1 MSSKHTATR
10 IFKFLFILFL
20 VISVITSLI
29 YLPVFSSV
37 SKAAKTDSVPTL
49 FGKQYVPM
57 MKENTFDSISAGSI
71 VIIEEAYPVN
81 IQEGDVILY
90 RTPANDTSNEVYPG
104 FSLATVQMIETAE
117 DDSGEIIFHTI
128 SGNTTPETAEDLT
141 SIQSTDMYGEA
152 TMALNGMG
160 NAFQFVNSTTGL
172 IVLEV
177 LPLSLFVIFLVLF
190 LVFRLKIQDQDEE
203 YEYYDDAEEDL
214 ASESENESSKLPLAD
229 TDIRSHTVSS
239 QNAGFMVPD
248 IPQEEKHAD
257 TSAFELDDIQAPEE
271 HTSEDV
277 AALGIAAASK
287 LAVKTEP
294 EEEEMSFEDLLKE
307 TGLENLEEEPKTEEG
322 SDHTMEFDLAKL
334 QEQILNDG
342 NAESNEILNDLDK
355 QISELKEPE
364 DSIMFLLHE
373 NSIDVNFRNLISA
386 DIEIE
391 NHSDG
396 SGFTVKTP
404 KYNASITINIS
415 KNK

>member
-90 RTPANDTSNEVYPG
+90 RTPENDTSNEVYPG

-190 LVFRLKIQDQDEE
+190 WYSV
-203 YEYYDDAEEDL
+203 
-214 ASESENESSKLPLAD
+214 
-229 TDIRSHTVSS
+229 
-239 QNAGFMVPD
+239 
-248 IPQEEKHAD
+248 
-257 TSAFELDDIQAPEE
+257 
-271 HTSEDV
+271 
-277 AALGIAAASK
+277 
-287 LAVKTEP
+287 
-294 EEEEMSFEDLLKE
+294 
-307 TGLENLEEEPKTEEG
+307 
-322 SDHTMEFDLAKL
+322 
-334 QEQILNDG
+334 
-342 NAESNEILNDLDK
+342 
-355 QISELKEPE
+355 
-364 DSIMFLLHE
+364 
-373 NSIDVNFRNLISA
+373 
-386 DIEIE
+386 
-391 NHSDG
+391 
-396 SGFTVKTP
+396 
-404 KYNASITINIS
+404 
-415 KNK
+415 